1 MPSAVETA
9 FPIEVRREGETV
21 QEWAYRQLRQAIM
34 RGRIVPGR
42 SLTIRGVAEAL
53 GVSPMP
59 VREALRR
66 LVAERALD
74 LPGNRRVHIP
84 FMSPARFEELCEA
97 RVALET
103 LAAERALPAI
113 GPAGLRRLREID
125 TELDTA
131 IAAGDVDEFVIQNQ
145 AFHLYLYGAGASEV
159 LIPLIESLWL
169 QFGPF
174 MRMAIHSLGKHYLVD
189 RHKEAIAAIEREDA
203 HALRIAIEADIRDGM
218 AHLGRTELLKNDR
231 A

>member
-1 MPSAVETA
+1 MTQTA
-9 FPIEVRREGETV
+9 DVSFPIASRREGETI
-21 QEWAYRQLRQAIM
+21 QEWAYQQLRRAIM

-42 SLTIRGVAEAL
+42 NLTIRGVADMF

-74 LPGNRRVHIP
+74 LPGNRRVRIP
-84 FMSPARFEELCEA
+84 IMSPARFEELCEA
-97 RVALET
+97 RVALEP

-113 GPAGLRRLREID
+113 TADGLRRLREID
-125 TELDTA
+125 AELDSA
-131 IAAGDVDEFVIQNQ
+131 IGAGDVERFVIKNQ
-145 AFHLYLYGAGASEV
+145 EFHLSMYRTMPSQV
-159 LIPLIESLWL
+159 LVPLIESLWL

-174 MRMAIHSLGKHYLVD
+174 MRMAIHSLGDHYLVD
-189 RHKEAIAAIEREDA
+189 RHKEAMDAIERQDPY
-203 HALRIAIEADIRDGM
+203 ALRIAIEADIRDGM
-218 AHLGRTELLKNDR
+218 AHLGRAELLNTYR